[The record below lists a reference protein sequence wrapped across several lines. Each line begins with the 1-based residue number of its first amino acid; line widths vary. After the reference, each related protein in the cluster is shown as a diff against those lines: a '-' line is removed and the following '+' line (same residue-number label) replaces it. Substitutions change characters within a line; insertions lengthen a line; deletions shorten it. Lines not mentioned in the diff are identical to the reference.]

1 MQNYSNLEKGPQC
14 KRFKIDTAECTEN
27 AEDKSTNTCP
37 VKGIVIALCCH
48 HRCDW
53 HHYVGRDFFQKLG
66 LGQREF
72 GVFQRM
78 SSWATCGS
86 RTPGQVLDSNEKK
99 ELEEAEDHDID
110 LTNTYCSS
118 EGVQGYVITPISCV
132 CL

>member
-1 MQNYSNLEKGPQC
+1 M
-14 KRFKIDTAECTEN
+14 DTAELKDN
-27 AEDKSTNTCP
+27 AEDKAINTCP

-66 LGQREF
+66 LGQKEF

-86 RTPGQVLDSNEKK
+86 RTAGKVLIENEKR
-99 ELEEAEDHDID
+99 EPEETEEHDLD
-110 LTNTYCSS
+110 LKNTDCSL
-118 EGVQGYVITPISCV
+118 EGVQGYV
-132 CL
+132 